1 MRTQNV
7 VYEVL
12 TSRKEDVFATSYCQK
27 NAVIKLRIVVKHI
40 PHNGYFLPPCLLPN
54 KKGWRYLE
62 NNLPYCLRMLQPKFS
77 QTEAATRYKNLS
89 IKRSS
94 YFFLLTYQ
102 KQIVWWRR
110 SLPLQAT
117 KKRITFVA
125 LLQQNLPKFL
135 LILWKQKR
143 LIINME

>member
-12 TSRKEDVFATSYCQK
+12 TSRKEDIFATSYCQKK

-40 PHNGYFLPPCLLPN
+40 PHNGHFLPPCLLPN
-54 KKGWRYLE
+54 KKGWWYLE
-62 NNLPYCLRMLQPKFS
+62 NNLLYCLRMLQPKFS
-77 QTEAATRYKNLS
+77 QTVAATRYKNLS
-89 IKRSS
+89 IIS
-94 YFFLLTYQ
+94 YFFLLTNQ
-102 KQIVWWRR
+102 KQIVWWRS

-117 KKRITFVA
+117 KKKITFVA

-135 LILWKQKR
+135 LILWNKKH

>member
-117 KKRITFVA
+117 KEKITFVA
-125 LLQQNLPKFL
+125 LLQQNLPNFF
-135 LILWKQKR
+135 
-143 LIINME
+143 

>member
-27 NAVIKLRIVVKHI
+27 NTVIKLRIVVKHI

-102 KQIVWWRR
+102 KQIVW
-110 SLPLQAT
+110 
-117 KKRITFVA
+117 
-125 LLQQNLPKFL
+125 
-135 LILWKQKR
+135 
-143 LIINME
+143 

>member
-27 NAVIKLRIVVKHI
+27 NTVIKLRIVVKHI

-143 LIINME
+143 LIINVE